1 MSVRVALDFIGP
13 GTKPRKKNFQ
23 GSAVDCIPEGR
34 PFLHSTVVNG
44 LKVSEFAV
52 QVQLKFLSF
61 LGTFEFGFVEFLC
74 KLRPCGLLL
83 SWIKKF
89 SLEMIRRW
97 ALQQSMPHMA
107 LVSRT
112 SYLSFTLVMV

>member
-52 QVQLKFLSF
+52 QVQLKFLAFWEHLS
-61 LGTFEFGFVEFLC
+61 L
-74 KLRPCGLLL
+74 GLL
-83 SWIKKF
+83 SFFASYAPAAF
-89 SLEMIRRW
+89 S
-97 ALQQSMPHMA
+97 
-107 LVSRT
+107 
-112 SYLSFTLVMV
+112 